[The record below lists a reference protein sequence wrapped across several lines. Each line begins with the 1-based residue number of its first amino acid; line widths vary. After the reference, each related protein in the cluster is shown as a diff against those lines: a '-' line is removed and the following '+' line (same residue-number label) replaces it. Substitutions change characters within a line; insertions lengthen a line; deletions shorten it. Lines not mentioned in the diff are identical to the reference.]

1 MRPSEEVVA
10 KRRSGRSDPGE
21 YGKTEM
27 SRPTE
32 RFIEEAKLAGAE
44 VERTSGLDDAVRFVK
59 DFFKKNNIESAIISP
74 ELKRRDP
81 FKQEFPDLETGLT
94 GGSLWVEAGLV
105 AADYGIAETGSVVH
119 FDRTDEEK
127 NIWTLPDICLC
138 LLEGTKIVPGLES
151 ISGEISGHLSQ
162 TTISS
167 PQVSLITGPSRTS
180 DIESQLTIGVHGPS
194 RLVILL
200 MDEM

>member
-1 MRPSEEVVA
+1 
-10 KRRSGRSDPGE
+10 
-21 YGKTEM
+21 M
-27 SRPTE
+27 SRLIE
-32 RFIEEAKLAGAE
+32 RFIEKAKLAGAQ
-44 VERTSGLDDAVRFVK
+44 VEPTAGLDDAVRHVK
-59 DFFKKNNIESAIISP
+59 DFLKKNNIRSAIISP

-81 FKQEFPDLETGLT
+81 FGREFSDFETGLT
-94 GGSLWVEAGLV
+94 TGSLWVEAGLV

-127 NIWTLPDICLC
+127 NVWTLPDICLC

-151 ISGEISGHLSQ
+151 ISAEISGHLSQ
-162 TTISS
+162 TKIPS

-194 RLVILL
+194 QLVILVVDK
-200 MDEM
+200 M

>member
-1 MRPSEEVVA
+1 MNRLI
-10 KRRSGRSDPGE
+10 
-21 YGKTEM
+21 
-27 SRPTE
+27 E
-32 RFIEEAKLAGAE
+32 RFIEKAKLAGAE
-44 VERTSGLDDAVRFVK
+44 VERMSGFDDAVRHVK
-59 DFFKKNNIESAIISP
+59 DFFKKNHIRSAMISP

-81 FKQEFPDLETGLT
+81 FGHEFFDLETGLRT
-94 GGSLWVEAGLV
+94 GSLWVEAGLV

-127 NIWTLPDICLC
+127 NVWTLPDICLC

-151 ISGEISGHLSQ
+151 IAGEISGHLSQ
-162 TTISS
+162 TEIPS

-194 RLVILL
+194 KLVILL

>member
-1 MRPSEEVVA
+1 
-10 KRRSGRSDPGE
+10 
-21 YGKTEM
+21 M
-27 SRPTE
+27 SRLIE
-32 RFIEEAKLAGAE
+32 RFIEQAKLAGAE
-44 VERTSGLDDAVRFVK
+44 VEPTAGPDDAVRYVK
-59 DFFKKNNIESAIISP
+59 DFFKKNKIQSAIISA

-81 FKQEFPDLETGLT
+81 FQQEFSGLETGLT
-94 GGSLWVEAGLV
+94 PGSLWVEAGLV
-105 AADYGIAETGSVVH
+105 AAEYGIAETGSVVH

-127 NIWTLPDICLC
+127 NVWTLPDICLC

-162 TTISS
+162 TTIPS

-194 RLVILL
+194 KLIILL
-200 MDEM
+200 MEES